1 MNKTQKKNKK
11 KTQKKLGMGL
21 SSLLSSDESLA
32 SIVKAKIKSKVNAGN
47 DDNKSKATFPSLNVV
62 KSNLDKKIGTLENK
76 EGDQVKLPIQN
87 LISGKFQPRK
97 HFDQTE
103 LDELAESIR
112 SNGILQPILVR
123 PLNEKGSSYE
133 IIAGERRWRAAQIVK
148 LHEVPVIIRDLDD
161 STALGVA
168 LIENLQRS
176 DLNIIEEAEGFRSLM
191 LKFEFTQEKL
201 SSQLGKSRS
210 HIANVLRLLSLPN
223 TVKRHISNGDLSF
236 GHARVLVSLPEEKA
250 KEVADRIIDEEL
262 SVRKVEKLVN
272 QIKRTQAVSS
282 NSKNYDTIDNSNNV
296 NIDYLERELTVLL
309 GLKVEFNHKNNNSG
323 TMSIRYKTLDQIQP
337 VIDKLKWKPK

>member
-11 KTQKKLGMGL
+11 KAQKKLGMGL
-21 SSLLSSDESLA
+21 SSLLSSDEGLA
-32 SIVKAKIKSKVNAGN
+32 SIVKAKIKSRVNAGGN
-47 DDNKSKATFPSLNVV
+47 DNKSKTAFPSLNVV
-62 KSNLDKKIGTLENK
+62 KSNVDKKIGSVDNK
-76 EGDQVKLPIQN
+76 EGEQVKLPIQN

-148 LHEVPVIIRDLDD
+148 LHEVPVIIRDFDD

-176 DLNIIEEAEGFRSLM
+176 DLNIIEEAEGYRSLM

>member
-1 MNKTQKKNKK
+1 
-11 KTQKKLGMGL
+11 MGL

-62 KSNLDKKIGTLENK
+62 KSNVDKKIGSVDNK
-76 EGDQVKLPIQN
+76 EGEQVKLPIQN

-148 LHEVPVIIRDLDD
+148 LHEVPVIIRDFDD